1 MSLVLFD
8 RRPLGRIAVAVETG
22 EDHRAVVQRGDDR
35 KQLGYCRDAAGQSR
49 GDHRMARR
57 RAAPSLGLAF
67 QQAIAPGR
75 GVERPLLGEN
85 SGPML
90 RQDLKKMVDD
100 APVLRQSLRD
110 QIGDLR
116 ETRPFGRDPVEKPG

>member
-1 MSLVLFD
+1 
-8 RRPLGRIAVAVETG
+8 
-22 EDHRAVVQRGDDR
+22 
-35 KQLGYCRDAAGQSR
+35 
-49 GDHRMARR
+49 MARW

-90 RQDLKKMVDD
+90 RQDLEKMVDD
-100 APVLRQSLRD
+100 APVLRQSLRN

-116 ETRPFGRDPVEKPG
+116 EARPLGRDPVEKPGEARRERRRLSGEERRLARPARPTQAARGRRPTPAARA